1 MIGPDFIIIAFPKC
15 GTTSLVENLEKH
27 SKINMFYEVGNKESI
42 YFHSDHMYKFGKKY
56 YEDKIIPGKINGE
69 KNPTYIWDHITCLNI
84 KKKFPNIK
92 VIIAL
97 RNPVDY
103 LYSWYHQVYINS
115 QCDDLECNECK
126 KDIPTFD
133 EFIDQ
138 PMEIKNSLFINHII
152 RAIDIFGKKNILFF
166 IQENYEENSKRE
178 LDKIFNFLNIPCE
191 KIDKIVKFKGERP
204 NGDMKKEIR
213 AKLLDRYES
222 HNKALFKLIGFN
234 IDKWN
239 N

>member
-42 YFHSDHMYKFGKKY
+42 YFHSDHMYSFGEKY
-56 YEDKIIPGKINGE
+56 YEDKIVSGKINGE

-84 KKKFPNIK
+84 KNNLPKIK

-103 LYSWYHQVYINS
+103 LYSWYHQLHINS
-115 QCDDLECNECK
+115 QCDDPECEECK
-126 KDIPTFD
+126 KNIPSF
-133 EFIDQ
+133 EQFIDEPIQ
-138 PMEIKNSLFINHII
+138 MKNSLFINHII
-152 RAIDIFGKKNILFF
+152 RALDIFGRENILFF
-166 IQENYEENSKRE
+166 VQEKYEKDSQKE
-178 LDKIFNFLNIPCE
+178 LDKIFNFLDLSSE
-191 KIDKIVKFKGERP
+191 KLNNIVKFKGKRP
-204 NGDMKKEIR
+204 LGNMSIETRNKLINRYKK
-213 AKLLDRYES
+213 
-222 HNKALFKLIGFN
+222 HNEALFKILKFRIEE
-234 IDKWN
+234 WN